1 MRVKALAFST
11 VAEGATGVALLVAP
25 SLVGQLLLGSELPEV
40 ASLIARCFGIAL
52 VALGLACWPRERSSA
67 PPPQALRAMVVYN
80 VLIAGLLAYA
90 GTAGGLGGVLLW
102 PAVAVHALV
111 GVLLVAP
118 R

>member
-1 MRVKALAFST
+1 
-11 VAEGATGVALLVAP
+11 
-25 SLVGQLLLGSELPEV
+25 
-40 ASLIARCFGIAL
+40 
-52 VALGLACWPRERSSA
+52 
-67 PPPQALRAMVVYN
+67 MVVYN

-118 R
+118 H